1 MKYLYRGAYMYN
13 TPEKN
18 ARQQL
23 TTVGF
28 TETDLSIGAIT
39 VVNKQLFKV
48 LVKETFT
55 DDCAEL
61 EPIKVEYARCIE
73 KTETGYKIHW
83 DMLE

>member
-1 MKYLYRGAYMYN
+1 MYD
-13 TPEKN
+13 TPSKN
-18 ARQQL
+18 AKQQL
-23 TTVGF
+23 TTLGF

-39 VVNKQLFKV
+39 VFNQRLFKV

-61 EPIKVEYARCIE
+61 EPIKVEQARCIE
-73 KTETGYKIHW
+73 RTETGYKIHW